1 MPLGTPRYHT
11 FVIVSYTLT
20 DSVSCIVSHTLMHCV
35 ALQVAK
41 FMLEAA
47 AADSYTAAAIE
58 PIAAP
63 LDAAFL
69 FFDAAGAFEGS
80 GE

>member
-1 MPLGTPRYHT
+1 
-11 FVIVSYTLT
+11 
-20 DSVSCIVSHTLMHCV
+20 MHCV

-47 AADSYTAAAIE
+47 ADDSYTAAAIE